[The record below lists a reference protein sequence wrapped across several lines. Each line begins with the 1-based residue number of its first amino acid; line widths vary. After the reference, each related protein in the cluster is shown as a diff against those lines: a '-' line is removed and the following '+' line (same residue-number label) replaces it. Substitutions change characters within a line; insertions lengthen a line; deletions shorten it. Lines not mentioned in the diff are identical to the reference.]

1 MPHHPDEIDLL
12 RRAQAGDEAAF
23 TTLQGMVEG
32 PMRRF
37 VWRLVGTHP
46 DEEDIVQDA
55 MIAFYL
61 NLERIDPPEQW
72 RAYAFR
78 IVRNRCYDLLRRQR
92 RFDPVSLDAEPD
104 GYDGAQGTADGVDG
118 PDEVVHWLLVQLEV
132 QQALNQL
139 PELQRQTVMLYAQ
152 EQMTLAEIAAAMGT
166 TVGTAKSRLF
176 YARQALRRLVRPE
189 TMALLAGEQ

>member
-1 MPHHPDEIDLL
+1 VPHHPDEIALL
-12 RRAQAGDEAAF
+12 RRAQAGDSEAF

-46 DEEDIVQDA
+46 DEDDIVQDS

-61 NLERIDPPEQW
+61 NLGRIDPPEQW

-92 RFDPVSLDAEPD
+92 RFDPVSLDAEE
-104 GYDGAQGTADGVDG
+104 AGTDLAAGVADGLDG
-118 PDEVVHWLLVQLEV
+118 PDEVAHWLLVQLEV
-132 QQALNQL
+132 QRALDQL

-152 EQMTLAEIAAAMGT
+152 EGMTLAEIAAVMGT

-176 YARQALRRLVRPE
+176 YARQGLRRLVRPE
-189 TMALLAGEQ
+189 TMALLEGE